1 MTTNDAITTDAPAAA
16 PTPAAPSVRSA
27 KDVRVA
33 AGIGLVLL
41 VADLVLCL
49 VLTLADAMQGKG
61 IGGPLIDAGFAVL
74 YPAGVAGLAALFA
87 PKSWLVKAQYVLL
100 VLAPLLIL
108 LDGSS

>member
-1 MTTNDAITTDAPAAA
+1 MTTNDANTTDAPAAV
-16 PTPAAPSVRSA
+16 PTAAPSVRSA

-41 VADLVLCL
+41 VADLVLCMM
-49 VLTLADAMQGKG
+49 LTLADAMQGKG

-74 YPAGVAGLAALFA
+74 YPAGFAGLAALFA
-87 PKSWLVKAQYVLL
+87 PKSGLVKAQYALL

-108 LDGSS
+108 LDGNS